1 MQRWRPCRHR
11 SVTPDLCRLRA
22 GAGQPGP
29 AGCSGRPA
37 DLARWFTADDDASDS
52 GKHFFLSVLLL
63 LSLFFSFLFL
73 SLLFFHVFCLMSQC
87 VSYLSCFSCL
97 SCLSCFSYLS
107 CLSVSLVT
115 LVSLIQY
122 TCAFN
127 LTLLV
132 VQCPFFI
139 PLYLL
144 LLIVHF

>member
-63 LSLFFSFLFL
+63 LSLSFSFLFL

-122 TCAFN
+122 ICALN

-132 VQCPFFI
+132 VQCFFI